1 MKAEGIRCGY
11 FLAVQYTDKD
21 LAKERIERVHTKA
34 ADVSEECGYDI
45 EPVFV
50 DARPKKPGSKA

>member
-11 FLAVQYTDKD
+11 FLAVQYTDND
-21 LAKERIERVHTKA
+21 FTKERIDRVHTKA
-34 ADVSEECGYDI
+34 ADVSDECGYDI
-45 EPVFV
+45 KPVFV